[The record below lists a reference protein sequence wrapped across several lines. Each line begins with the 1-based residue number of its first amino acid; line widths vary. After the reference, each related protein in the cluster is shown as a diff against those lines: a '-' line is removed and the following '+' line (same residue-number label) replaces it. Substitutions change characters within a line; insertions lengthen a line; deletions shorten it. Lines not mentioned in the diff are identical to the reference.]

1 MAQRQLVAI
10 ARAIATKARLVIM
23 DEPTTSLTK
32 KEIDNLIGVIRQL
45 GQQHVAVLFVSH
57 KLDEC
62 FAIGGQVLVLK
73 DGQKIAQGAITHF
86 TQSQLGYLMTGRQ
99 MDERRYRRVQQG
111 RAAANGYGVRPTGGF

>member
-99 MDERRYRRVQQG
+99 MDERR
-111 RAAANGYGVRPTGGF
+111 